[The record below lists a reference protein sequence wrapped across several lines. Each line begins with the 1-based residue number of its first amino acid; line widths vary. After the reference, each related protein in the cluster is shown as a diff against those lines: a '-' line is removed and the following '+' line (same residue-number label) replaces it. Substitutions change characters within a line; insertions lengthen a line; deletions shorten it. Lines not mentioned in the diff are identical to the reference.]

1 MRPPSSLLRNVC
13 TSYPPTRP
21 PPLVQQQE
29 FTPHRGIRPAQGGN
43 MPRVAA
49 IIPAFNEERT
59 IGDVVGAARR
69 CRLVD
74 DVIVVSD
81 GSRDSTV
88 LAARRHG
95 ARVIEL
101 SENLGK
107 GGAIA
112 AGLGATHAQ
121 FIVLLDGDLVG
132 LTTQHVED
140 LLRPVLSGA
149 AEVSIGQIKRD
160 LMQTLFPNFSGQRAL
175 RREVLE
181 AIPDLEN
188 TGFGIEA
195 VLSRHLKSSGL
206 RACTVSL
213 GHLTHVP
220 KQEKHGLFRGYVGK
234 LKATWQIAKWSGRNG
249 RAKA

>member
-1 MRPPSSLLRNVC
+1 
-13 TSYPPTRP
+13 
-21 PPLVQQQE
+21 
-29 FTPHRGIRPAQGGN
+29 

-59 IGDVVGAARR
+59 IGEVVDAVKH
-69 CRLVD
+69 CPLVD

-81 GSRDSTV
+81 GSRDATV
-88 LAARRHG
+88 DAARQHG

-101 SENLGK
+101 HENLGK

-112 AGLGATHAQ
+112 AGLDATDAQ
-121 FIVLLDGDLVG
+121 IILLLDGDLVG
-132 LTTQHVED
+132 LSAQHMED
-140 LLRPVLSGA
+140 LLLPVLTGA
-149 AEVSIGQIKRD
+149 AEVCVGQIPRD

-175 RREVLE
+175 RRRVLKE
-181 AIPDLEN
+181 IPDLQS

-195 VLSRHLKSSGL
+195 ALSRHVKTSGL
-206 RACTVSL
+206 RTCTVPL
-213 GHLTHVP
+213 RHLTHVS
-220 KQEKHGLFRGYVGK
+220 KQEKHGLLRGYVGK

>member
-1 MRPPSSLLRNVC
+1 
-13 TSYPPTRP
+13 
-21 PPLVQQQE
+21 
-29 FTPHRGIRPAQGGN
+29 

-59 IGDVVGAARR
+59 IGDVVGAVRR
-69 CRLVD
+69 CCLVD

-81 GSRDSTV
+81 GSRDGTV
-88 LAARRHG
+88 ETARRHG

-101 SENLGK
+101 YENLGK

-112 AGLGATHAQ
+112 TGLGATDAQ
-121 FIVLLDGDLVG
+121 VILLLDGDLVG
-132 LTTQHVED
+132 LASDHVED

-149 AEVSIGQIKRD
+149 AEVCVGQIKRD
-160 LMQTLFPNFSGQRAL
+160 LIQTLFPNFSGQRAL
-175 RREVLE
+175 RRRVLDE
-181 AIPDLEN
+181 IPDLHT

-195 VLSRHLKSSGL
+195 ALSRHVKTSGL
-206 RACTVSL
+206 RTCTVPL
-213 GHLTHVP
+213 RHLTHVS
-220 KQEKHGLFRGYVGK
+220 KQEKHGFLRGYVGK